1 MRAVQGFGNIVS
13 QNSSVADTTTRASTR
28 EGLAKLYG
36 VRKARPKHANI
47 GRLSIL
53 QASCHNVKLLT
64 ENPSTTI
71 VALTSCC

>member
-1 MRAVQGFGNIVS
+1 MCAVHGLRGIVS

-36 VRKARPKHANI
+36 ARKAKPKHANI

-53 QASCHNVKLLT
+53 QASCRHVKLLT